1 MPTKK
6 KTTSMG
12 KGYGEKVKN
21 GRIQSKASVA
31 YKGAIS
37 YGNGKTEDVWEVV
50 PVKTSDALVKPRVKK
65 SPKKMTAKKK

>member
-1 MPTKK
+1 MPAKK

-31 YKGAIS
+31 YKSAIS
-37 YGNGKTEDVWEVV
+37 YGGKPEEIWEVA
-50 PVKTSDALVKPRVKK
+50 PVKASDALVKPRVKK
-65 SPKKMTAKKK
+65 SPKRMTAKKK